1 VKKNDRLP
9 RQAWDKPS
17 FKEKLFKKCVRGCG
31 LFVSY
36 QAIYARNTKLS
47 LQGIWGYW
55 AGEFGT
61 VNVGSTILGDSA
73 AVFPVHTTPAIDD
86 PLVRKTA
93 SILF

>member
-1 VKKNDRLP
+1 VGV
-9 RQAWDKPS
+9 ACFS
-17 FKEKLFKKCVRGCG
+17 HT
-31 LFVSY
+31 Y

>member
-1 VKKNDRLP
+1 M
-9 RQAWDKPS
+9 
-17 FKEKLFKKCVRGCG
+17 RGCG

-73 AVFPVHTTPAIDD
+73 AVFPVHTTPAIAD

-93 SILF
+93 SCFECFPMFVPSLSW